1 MRGLYRRMDLRPLN
15 RPLTAVSLLP
25 ASVMPSPARGEGAAA
40 RTGGCALMIDRPLSP
55 LVGFNRQQMVQPRFH
70 GLMQIVVRPAEGG
83 IAAGDELILL
93 ALQGAAGARTVAR
106 RLVDHLGIHRIDLAV
121 EIGEFRIGAD

>member
-1 MRGLYRRMDLRPLN
+1 MDLRPLN
-15 RPLTAVSLLP
+15 RPLTAVSLLL

-83 IAAGDELILL
+83 IAAGDELILF
-93 ALQGAAGARTVAR
+93 ALQGAAGSVVASVSSR
-106 RLVDHLGIHRIDLAV
+106 STWPRLP
-121 EIGEFRIGAD
+121 EI